1 MALPNRTSAER
12 AADLAAATAARHERA
27 QMRDRIKAGDLSV
40 RDVLGMR
47 DNPIVSRMKV
57 ETLIES
63 LLAMARPKPHAPW
76 TSLVYHIPV
85 VSRVLESARRKR
97 FSNASSSLFS
107 CNRSM

>member
-63 LLAMARPKPHAPW
+63 LPGYGKAKAARAMDELGISH
-76 TSLVYHIPV
+76 
-85 VSRVLESARRKR
+85 SRRIQGLGVRQEEALLER
-97 FSNASSSLFS
+97 FE
-107 CNRSM
+107 